1 MSMGIRTNQMKY
13 TIIYIYRISDV
24 TWINY
29 VPIPL
34 LKKSTS
40 TNPTRVWA
48 AGMSWSTN
56 RWCGR
61 WRRMATHGDAWRR
74 MATHGDALRKAF
86 PWHWAVILG
95 ITRMFPKVGDDFMIF
110 HVTSTIFHP
119 KFRASE
125 YHLGNLV
132 DFLFFFRCPKLRN
145 WPPDAT
151 AIEFRTARP
160 PSGLRGVC
168 QCQRCC
174 QKDAWEMTIL
184 HL

>member
-1 MSMGIRTNQMKY
+1 MWLGLIMCQSLCSKNPQA
-13 TIIYIYRISDV
+13 RI
-24 TWINY
+24 
-29 VPIPL
+29 PQ
-34 LKKSTS
+34 
-40 TNPTRVWA
+40 
-48 AGMSWSTN
+48 GF
-56 RWCGR
+56 GR
-61 WRRMATHGDAWRR
+61 LGWVDLRIGGVADGDAWRR